1 MSDERGYL
9 DTHPWID
16 FDAGAVRRLGP
27 DSWMRIGEA
36 FALCSEL
43 MATPLIPA
51 AAEELH
57 RVALVRGAQ
66 ATVAIEGNTLTVE
79 QVDSIRAGTFS
90 APPSREYQEREVR
103 NVLDTFEHI
112 DQLVMADGDVRLS
125 ADLVCD
131 LNRRI
136 LVGVDPDAESPPGS
150 IRTHSVVVGSYLGV
164 PARDCRHLLERL
176 VDWLDSELFRAE
188 PVQPGSAHDR
198 FALGVISALLAHLYI
213 AWIHPFADGNG
224 RTARMLE
231 YLILARS
238 GMVPLAAAN
247 LMADHF
253 NLTRDRYYAR
263 LAAASTDRD
272 VVGFLSYGLE
282 GLVDGLV
289 DHSAAVRAQ
298 HLRLAW
304 QSFVAETMSKFPTS
318 PASDRQH
325 ALVAALPGDQAVPRS
340 DVAGLTPQLA
350 QLYARTG
357 PRTLAR
363 DLNRLKNAG
372 LIDIDQNGVRA
383 RIDLMTTFLL
393 PTSN

>member
-1 MSDERGYL
+1 MSDQREYL
-9 DTHPWID
+9 DTHPWIN
-16 FDAGAVRRLGP
+16 FDPGAVRRLGP

-36 FALCSEL
+36 FALCTEL

-103 NVLDTFEHI
+103 NVLDTFERV
-112 DQLVMADGDVRLS
+112 DQMVMADGDVRLS
-125 ADLVCD
+125 ADLVCA

-136 LVGVDPDAESPPGS
+136 LDGVDPGAESPPGS
-150 IRTHSVVVGSYLGV
+150 IRTHSVVVGSYRGA
-164 PARDCRHLLERL
+164 PARDCQFLLERL
-176 VDWLDSELFRAE
+176 VDWLDSEHFHPDPA
-188 PVQPGSAHDR
+188 QPGSTHDR
-198 FALGVISALLAHLYI
+198 FALSVLSALFAHLYI

-263 LAAASTDRD
+263 LAAASTHGD
-272 VVGFLSYGLE
+272 VDGFLSYGLE
-282 GLVDGLV
+282 GLVDGLA
-289 DHSAAVRAQ
+289 DHSRLVREQ
-298 HLRLAW
+298 HLQLAW
-304 QSFVAETMSKFPTS
+304 RSYVAQTMARFPTS
-318 PASDRQH
+318 PASERQH
-325 ALVAALPGDQAVPRS
+325 ALVAALPGDQAVPRA

-372 LIDIDQNGVRA
+372 LIEIDREGVRA
-383 RIDLMTTFLL
+383 RVDLMTTFLL

>member
-1 MSDERGYL
+1 MNGEREYL
-9 DTHPWID
+9 DTHPWIN

-90 APPSREYQEREVR
+90 APPSRQYQEREVR
-103 NVLDTFEHI
+103 NVLDTFERV
-112 DQLVMADGDVRLS
+112 DQMVMADGDVRLS
-125 ADLVCD
+125 ADLVCA

-136 LVGVDPDAESPPGS
+136 LDGVDPDAESPPGS
-150 IRTHSVVVGSYLGV
+150 IRTHSVVVGSYRGA
-164 PARDCRHLLERL
+164 PARDCQFLLERL
-176 VDWLDSELFRAE
+176 VDWLDSEHFRPDPA
-188 PVQPGSAHDR
+188 QPGSTHDR
-198 FALGVISALLAHLYI
+198 FALSVISALFAHLYI

-247 LMADHF
+247 LVADHF

-304 QSFVAETMSKFPTS
+304 RSFVAETMSKFPTS
-318 PASDRQH
+318 PASERQH
-325 ALVAALPGDQAVPRS
+325 ALVAALPGEHAVPRA
-340 DVAGLTPQLA
+340 DLAGLTPQLA

-372 LIDIDQNGVRA
+372 LIEIDQNGVRA